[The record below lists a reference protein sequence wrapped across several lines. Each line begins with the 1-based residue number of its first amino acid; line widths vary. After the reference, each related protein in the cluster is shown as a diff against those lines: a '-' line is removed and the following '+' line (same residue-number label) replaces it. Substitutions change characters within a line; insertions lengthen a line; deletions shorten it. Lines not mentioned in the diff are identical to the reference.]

1 MTDDLMREL
10 AQIQQYATGLQGLL
24 ATAQAEAP
32 HSSEGTDRTGTIRV
46 FLDSDGLPSSFRVEF
61 GWNRKIAAEHF
72 GGAVLEAFQ
81 AALAERLTVWT
92 STLNEQGWAAQANQ
106 LRLDIEEQPAAST
119 SGEIPP
125 ALRRPTE
132 VVNPCPIDQVAEDMI
147 KAFDQVES
155 FAVPSPQATRGTG
168 SSRSG
173 KLVLTLSKA
182 GLVSC
187 TADSEWV
194 SAQTA
199 ATLMNALGEA
209 LSAARAD
216 LENSAPRP
224 APSGNLD
231 RLVAEALALLRDPLG
246 GHPRAGDRSER

>member
-10 AQIQQYATGLQGLL
+10 TQIQQYATGLQGLL

-32 HSSEGTDRTGTIRV
+32 RSSEGTDRTGTVRV

-81 AALAERLTVWT
+81 AAMGERLAVWT
-92 STLNEQGWAAQANQ
+92 RTLEEQGWQAQADQ
-106 LRLDIEEQPAAST
+106 LRLDLEEAST
-119 SGEIPP
+119 PGDIPP
-125 ALRRPTE
+125 AFRQPTE
-132 VVNPCPIDQVAEDMI
+132 VVNPRPIDQVAEDMI
-147 KAFDQVES
+147 KAFDQVGS
-155 FAVPSPQATRGTG
+155 FAAPSPQATTGTG

-173 KLVLTLSKA
+173 KLVLTLSKG

-209 LSAARAD
+209 LSAARTD
-216 LENSAPRP
+216 LENSTPRP
-224 APSGNLD
+224 APSGSLD
-231 RLVAEALALLRDPLG
+231 RLVAEALALLGDP
-246 GHPRAGDRSER
+246 HRVVDS

>member
-1 MTDDLMREL
+1 VTDDLMREL
-10 AQIQQYATGLQGLL
+10 AQIQQYAAGLQGLL
-24 ATAQAEAP
+24 ATVQAEAP
-32 HSSEGTDRTGTIRV
+32 RSSEGTDRTGTIRV
-46 FLDSDGLPSSFRVEF
+46 FLDSDGVPSSFRVES

-81 AALAERLTVWT
+81 AAIAERLAVWT
-92 STLNEQGWAAQANQ
+92 SALNEQGWAAQADQ
-106 LRLDIEEQPAAST
+106 LRLDLEEQPAVST
-119 SGEIPP
+119 PREIPP

-132 VVNPCPIDQVAEDMI
+132 VVNPRPIDQVAEDMI
-147 KAFDQVES
+147 KAFDQVGS
-155 FAVPSPQATRGTG
+155 FAAPSSQATTGTG

-173 KLVLTLSKA
+173 KLVLTLSKT

-209 LSAARAD
+209 LSAARTD
-216 LENSAPRP
+216 LENSTPRP
-224 APSGNLD
+224 APSGSLD
-231 RLVAEALALLRDPLG
+231 RLFAEALALLRDP
-246 GHPRAGDRSER
+246 RRVVDS